1 MMAFSRRLKITVVL
15 TLLAA
20 SLLSAEPAFTAEVAA
35 QPRLVDAS
43 PAPDSVLGASPEVVT
58 LTFDRALSD
67 SGTWVTVRSLEGEY
81 FNETDG
87 AVNPDNRFTLS
98 VPIAPLPE
106 GRYRV
111 SYQVTSLGGSTF
123 ITGRYEFSIDLPE
136 PRLELLEPVSGQGFE
151 SPRIPL
157 EMRVHY
163 FDFGQYNNR
172 VHVYLDG
179 EKVAEVQGESY
190 VLEGVEPGVH
200 ELTTVLARF
209 EEEELP
215 DTAQT
220 VTIAVGQPGS
230 DRPAA
235 EQASAP
241 TGSEFGLGL
250 ENWPLVA
257 ALPLVLLGVG
267 IWLGRST
274 QATPGPA
281 PLAGE
286 GEPPAS

>member
-1 MMAFSRRLKITVVL
+1 
-15 TLLAA
+15 
-20 SLLSAEPAFTAEVAA
+20 
-35 QPRLVDAS
+35 
-43 PAPDSVLGASPEVVT
+43 
-58 LTFDRALSD
+58 
-67 SGTWVTVRSLEGEY
+67 RSLEGEY

-123 ITGRYEFSIDLPE
+123 VTGRYEFSIDLPE

-151 SPRIPL
+151 SSRIPL

-172 VHVYLDG
+172 VHVYLNG
-179 EKVAEVQGESY
+179 EKVADVQGEPY
-190 VLEGVEPGVH
+190 VLEDVQPGVH

-209 EEEELP
+209 EEALP

-220 VTIAVGQPGS
+220 VTIAVAQPEAG
-230 DRPAA
+230 RPAA
-235 EQASAP
+235 EQASTPAR
-241 TGSEFGLGL
+241 SEFGLGL

-257 ALPLVLLGVG
+257 ALSLVLLGVG

>member
-1 MMAFSRRLKITVVL
+1 MTFVEIEGRQLKLSNLEKVLYPEAGFTKGAVIDYYRRISAAVLPHLECRPL
-15 TLLAA
+15 TLK
-20 SLLSAEPAFTAEVAA
+20 
-35 QPRLVDAS
+35 RY
-43 PAPDSVLGASPEVVT
+43 PDGV
-58 LTFDRALSD
+58 
-67 SGTWVTVRSLEGEY
+67 EGEY

-257 ALPLVLLGVG
+257 ALSLVLLGVG